1 MTPQPDTKPP
11 QNWRERVK
19 LEFYSYPKT
28 IPRET
33 FLGGNDE
40 WDLIPRKQLE
50 AFIATERTNV
60 LAEFK
65 ALVGEQVT
73 FEFPLASGDAGQRV
87 FIDLEELE
95 DDLKKLE
102 DQNE

>member
-1 MTPQPDTKPP
+1 MNNSDTKPHET
-11 QNWRERVK
+11 WRERVK
-19 LEFYSYPKT
+19 LEFYTYPKT
-28 IPRET
+28 IPQET

-50 AFIATERTNV
+50 AFIATKRTNV
-60 LAEFK
+60 LAQVKE
-65 ALVGEQVT
+65 LIGEQVT
-73 FEFPLASGDAGQRV
+73 FEFPLARGDAGQRV

-95 DDLKKLE
+95 KALKKLE